1 MSYLS
6 AVENKNISSYY
17 IADIHQGSGEDY
29 YQMQNTEEAAHF
41 PYFPIFAISV
51 LILSDYYPCNAPTPS
66 YITSSYFIIYPD
78 TGEAGMKDRGVSI
91 FNWLFYSIAL
101 NEWCTWRSGTRT
113 LSASLQTVKA
123 VSRVIFWRCMS
134 FPLMKMTMCD
144 NNGNGALCHL
154 SHRHVPM

>member
-78 TGEAGMKDRGVSI
+78 TGEGGGRTEAFLFSIDYFTPFLGMLYLAQAHCQLICRLCRLEIKI
-91 FNWLFYSIAL
+91 
-101 NEWCTWRSGTRT
+101 WR
-113 LSASLQTVKA
+113 
-123 VSRVIFWRCMS
+123 
-134 FPLMKMTMCD
+134 FPEL
-144 NNGNGALCHL
+144 
-154 SHRHVPM
+154 